1 MIRFGAV
8 LSLAV
13 LLVGL
18 GGGCRTMTGRSAA
31 EWMDDRAT
39 TAKVK
44 ARLAALSASTVTRV
58 HVDTYE
64 GVVYLTGV
72 VPSEAMKQQVEAT
85 ARNVDAVRQVVTNL
99 QVKALDGTRAAS
111 GNDQGAP
118 AASPPTDADDRGPM
132 ISPRSLL
139 TRLPGL
145 ARVEAAGGHYP
156 SAAFAAYDRTGRV
169 VATVYTVAMREL
181 ASLGLEDL
189 RADGRPIDHV
199 SIYVVPAHP
208 DVPDPHFHVVLWHVS
223 RQEAA
228 ALF

>member
-1 MIRFGAV
+1 MIGFRAV
-8 LSLAV
+8 VSLAA
-13 LLVGL
+13 LLAVL
-18 GGGCRTMTGRSAA
+18 GGGCRTITGRSAGD
-31 EWMDDRAT
+31 WVDDRAI

-44 ARLAALSASTVTRV
+44 ARLVGLRASNLTRV

-64 GVVYLTGV
+64 AVVYLTGV
-72 VPSEAMKQQVEAT
+72 VSSDEMKRQAEAIAW
-85 ARNVDAVRQVVTNL
+85 NVADVRQVVTNL
-99 QVKALDGTRAAS
+99 QVKPIDEKRPS
-111 GNDQGAP
+111 RGNGEPEP
-118 AASPPTDADDRGPM
+118 AASPPFDPDAGGPM

-145 ARVEAAGGHYP
+145 ARVEPARGRYP
-156 SAAFAAYDRTGRV
+156 SAAFEAYDRAGRV

-189 RADGRPIDHV
+189 RADGRAIDHV

-208 DVPDPHFHVVLWHVS
+208 DVPDPHFHIVLWHVS
-223 RQEAA
+223 RKAAA